1 MSSVIVGGSIVNAK
15 ILEQKLAQA
24 FKTWAEKDLDDGYFE
39 DQFKDDKWSYPGYTR
54 RKSGENAGTVR
65 NIYDLGELYRS
76 GKESFKI
83 MQGANDITASWNWD
97 AKNDSGNAYAWYV
110 HEGLST
116 NLEPRQWTDAFQQR
130 DLFDGSVVSKALRSR
145 IRSALNK

>member
-1 MSSVIVGGSIVNAK
+1 MSGVIIGGTVINAK
-15 ILEQKLAQA
+15 ILERKLAEA
-24 FKTWAEKDLDDGYFE
+24 FETWAKENVDDGYFE
-39 DQFKDDKWSYPGYTR
+39 DQFKDDKWEYPGYTR

-83 MQGANDITASWNWD
+83 TQGANDITASWNWD

-116 NLEPRQWTDAFQQR
+116 NLEPRQWTDVFQQR

-145 IRSALNK
+145 IRTALNK

>member
-1 MSSVIVGGSIVNAK
+1 MSGVIVGGSLINPDDIVN
-15 ILEQKLAQA
+15 KLAQA
-24 FKTWAEKDLDDGYFE
+24 FETWVKEDVNDAYFE
-39 DQFKDDKWSYPGYTR
+39 DQFKDDKWPYAGYTR
-54 RKSGENAGTVR
+54 RKSGEMAGTVR

-83 MQGANDITASWNWD
+83 MQGNNDITASWNWD
-97 AKNDSGNAYAWYV
+97 AKNDSGGAYAWYV

-116 NLEPRQWTDAFQQR
+116 NLEPRQWTDVFQER
-130 DLFDGSVVSKALRSR
+130 NLFDGSVVSKALRSR

>member
-1 MSSVIVGGSIVNAK
+1 MSGVVVGGSVINAK

-24 FKTWAEKDLDDGYFE
+24 FETWAKEDLDDGYFE
-39 DQFKDDKWSYPGYTR
+39 DQFKDDKWSYAGYTR
-54 RKSGENAGTVR
+54 RKSGEIAGTVR

-83 MQGANDITASWNWD
+83 TQGGNDITAAWDWD
-97 AKNDSGNAYAWYV
+97 AKNDSGGAYAWYV

-116 NLEPRQWTDAFQQR
+116 NLEPRQWTDVFQER
-130 DLFDGSVVSKALRSR
+130 NLFDGSVVSKALRSR
-145 IRSALNK
+145 IRVALNK

>member
-1 MSSVIVGGSIVNAK
+1 MSGVIIGGTIINARL
-15 ILEQKLAQA
+15 LEQKLAQA
-24 FKTWAEKDLDDGYFE
+24 FETWANDDLDDGYFE
-39 DQFKDDKWSYPGYTR
+39 DQFKDDKWKYPGYTR

-76 GKESFKI
+76 GKESFRI
-83 MQGANDITASWNWD
+83 TQGTNDITASWNWD

-116 NLEPRQWTDAFQQR
+116 NLEPRQWTDVFQQR

-145 IRSALNK
+145 IRTVLNK

>member
-1 MSSVIVGGSIVNAK
+1 MSGVIVGGSIINAK

-83 MQGANDITASWNWD
+83 TQGANDITASWNWD

>member
-1 MSSVIVGGSIVNAK
+1 MSGIIVGGSLINPGNLVN
-15 ILEQKLAQA
+15 KLAQA
-24 FKTWAEKDLDDGYFE
+24 FETWANEDLDDAYFE
-39 DQFKDDKWSYPGYTR
+39 DQFKDDKWFYPGYTR
-54 RKSGENAGTVR
+54 RKNGEMADTER

-83 MQGANDITASWNWD
+83 TQGTNDISASWNWD
-97 AKNDSGNAYAWYV
+97 AKNDSGGAYAWYV

-116 NLEPRQWTDAFQQR
+116 NLEPRRWTDDFQER
-130 DLFDGSVVSKALRSR
+130 NLFEASVVSRALRSR

>member
-1 MSSVIVGGSIVNAK
+1 MSGVIIGGTIINARS
-15 ILEQKLAQA
+15 LEQKLAQA
-24 FKTWAEKDLDDGYFE
+24 FETWANDDLDDGYFE
-39 DQFKDDKWSYPGYTR
+39 DQFKDDKWEYPGYTR

-76 GKESFKI
+76 GKESFRI
-83 MQGANDITASWNWD
+83 TQGTNDITASWNWD

-116 NLEPRQWTDAFQQR
+116 NLEPRQWTDVFQQR

-145 IRSALNK
+145 IRTLLNK